1 MAVLISEA
9 HAKCYFSFEELV
21 TAIQNPA
28 SNFKDQVPLG
38 EVQEE
43 FDKYKLWAG
52 NVGAAHSGKR
62 YEISLDYRLRE
73 ASLYKTQVRLGL
85 MSRLYPRFSS
95 PITLV
100 ARQVLMVILL
110 TGAETVGDPRKYCE
124 SSTSPFVNRFF
135 GEEAHLTFLTNFRT
149 LPFSILDFLAH

>member
-21 TAIQNPA
+21 TATQNPA
-28 SNFKDQVPLG
+28 SNLKDQVPLG
-38 EVQEE
+38 QVQEE

-73 ASLYKTQVRLGL
+73 ASFYKTQVRLESML
-85 MSRLYPRFSS
+85 CLCSRFSS
-95 PITLV
+95 SIILV
-100 ARQVLMVILL
+100 A
-110 TGAETVGDPRKYCE
+110 GPSANG
-124 SSTSPFVNRFF
+124 
-135 GEEAHLTFLTNFRT
+135 HLDHRC
-149 LPFSILDFLAH
+149 